1 RPTSNENKAPVKKY
15 GNAKMFLLLTVL
27 WTYILMQVTQEFR
40 NAYVEKLKMDLIPLV
55 REWKNK

>member
-1 RPTSNENKAPVKKY
+1 
-15 GNAKMFLLLTVL
+15 MFLLLTVL
-27 WTYILMQVTQEFR
+27 WTYILMQVTQELR